1 MRERKSAPKIARAGF
16 DSLFF
21 LISWSIWKERSAKS
35 FGKPGTPPMSLDVRW
50 LQVAELAVDAHVV
63 LGYSHN
69 VSQDRFVISQNAI
82 SVRGN

>member
-1 MRERKSAPKIARAGF
+1 MP
-16 DSLFF
+16 D
-21 LISWSIWKERSAKS
+21 RSANQEPCDES
-35 FGKPGTPPMSLDVRW
+35 CLQPGGSVGMDVRW
-50 LQVAELAVDAHVV
+50 LQVTELAVDAHVV